1 MRECRPGWS
10 QGKDILP
17 RQLIRTIY
25 TDRWIEK
32 YVDEDMKESEL
43 VLECSQCYLCC
54 VRPFGCSFFT
64 PSNLSHSVAVIF
76 FLLFLIINWVIS

>member
-17 RQLIRTIY
+17 RQFIRTIY

-32 YVDEDMKESEL
+32 YVDEDMKAYEL
-43 VLECSQCYLCC
+43 V
-54 VRPFGCSFFT
+54 
-64 PSNLSHSVAVIF
+64 
-76 FLLFLIINWVIS
+76 